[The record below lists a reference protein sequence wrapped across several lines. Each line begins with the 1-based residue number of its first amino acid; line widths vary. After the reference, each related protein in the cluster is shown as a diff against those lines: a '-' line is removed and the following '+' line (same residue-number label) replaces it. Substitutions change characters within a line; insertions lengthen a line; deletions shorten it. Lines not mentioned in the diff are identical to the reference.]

1 MNANKMPHHGE
12 KWRFLI
18 MSSSQ
23 LRLCVRA
30 LASDAPLGLLGLFI
44 LIASVLVFSVQ
55 STLLWT
61 LIFSWLIPLVILS
74 GRQSIGC
81 SMLLISFIIVKLW
94 TEARGGLG
102 QNFRPGNLTLIQA
115 IPFTHNK
122 FRNMDNRISLF
133 VWPSHKRSKSLVGA
147 VENY

>member
-1 MNANKMPHHGE
+1 MPHHGE

-44 LIASVLVFSVQ
+44 LIASVLGFSVQ

-61 LIFSWLIPLVILS
+61 LIFSWLIPLDILS

-94 TEARGGLG
+94 TEARDGLG